1 MPQHNNAISG
11 LAYSYS
17 VLIENDPIMTHLNVT
32 YAMRFKVDVD
42 VKLKQA
48 LAGGTT
54 KASVENELLG
64 DLEQSGGYIKKPK
77 VQCGNTVQF

>member
-1 MPQHNNAISG
+1 
-11 LAYSYS
+11 
-17 VLIENDPIMTHLNVT
+17 MTHLNVT

-42 VKLKQA
+42 VKLQQA

-64 DLEQSGGYIKKPK
+64 DLEQSGGYIKKLK
-77 VQCGNTVQF
+77 IQCGNTVQF

>member
-1 MPQHNNAISG
+1 
-11 LAYSYS
+11 
-17 VLIENDPIMTHLNVT
+17 MTHLNVT

-42 VKLKQA
+42 VKLQQA

-64 DLEQSGGYIKKPK
+64 DLEQSGGYIKKP
-77 VQCGNTVQF
+77 